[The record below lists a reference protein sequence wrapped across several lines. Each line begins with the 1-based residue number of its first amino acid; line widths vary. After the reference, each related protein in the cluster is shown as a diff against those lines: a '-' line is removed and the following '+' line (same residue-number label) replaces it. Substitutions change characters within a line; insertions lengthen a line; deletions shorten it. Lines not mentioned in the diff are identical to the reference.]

1 MQNLAALSPPPLPYA
16 EPMMCTLRPQQGWL
30 MLPGSGL
37 PDGLR
42 SERAHARIGRGGR
55 LLFDCVHPLTY
66 EPLNG
71 FAHPEN
77 GVSLILLV

>member
-1 MQNLAALSPPPLPYA
+1 
-16 EPMMCTLRPQQGWL
+16 